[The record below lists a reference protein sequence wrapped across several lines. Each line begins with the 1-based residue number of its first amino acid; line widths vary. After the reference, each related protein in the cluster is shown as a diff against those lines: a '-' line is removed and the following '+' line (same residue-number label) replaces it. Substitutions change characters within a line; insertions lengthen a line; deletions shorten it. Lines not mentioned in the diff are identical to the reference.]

1 MNLKEIAKE
10 ANVSPSTV
18 TMVIHNRPGVSD
30 KTRERIH
37 KLLQENGYSIAI
49 SDNDENE
56 QNLVANPHK
65 NKNIYFLK
73 FIRHGSLVNGNAGFV
88 SSIIDSVERESRKR
102 GFNLVM
108 IGVNPLNI
116 EEVINSI
123 KSQPPSGILFLATEF
138 STDLVGYLE
147 QLPKPFVAIDNFM
160 PNCDINSVNMNN
172 SEAIHSSIKHLVE
185 LGHKKIGYLYNNMPS
200 SNCEARLK
208 AYEES
213 LTYFG
218 LNFDHKLVY
227 RVPPDLTTSSD
238 YISSLIEKGQIFP
251 PALMTTNDTIAIG
264 AMRAFKKHK
273 IRVPADISLIGFD
286 DIVYSAVSDPPLTT
300 IHISTKEMGI
310 WAVRLL
316 CSRMHSHDSS
326 PVKLQVSGT
335 LVNRKSTGPA
345 KHSIKP
351 AYTIHI

>member
-18 TMVIHNRPGVSD
+18 TMVIHNRSGVGD
-30 KTRERIH
+30 KTRERIR
-37 KLLQENGYSIAI
+37 KLLQENGYSIDTAEFEEGEPNFAPN
-49 SDNDENE
+49 SNR
-56 QNLVANPHK
+56 

-88 SSIIDSVERESRKR
+88 SSIIDSVEKESRKR

-116 EEVINSI
+116 EEVIASI
-123 KSQPPSGILFLATEF
+123 KSQSPDGILFLATEF
-138 STDLVGYLE
+138 SSDLVDYLD
-147 QLPKPFVAIDNFM
+147 QLPKPVVVIDNFM
-160 PNCDINSVNMNN
+160 PNCNVSSVNMNN
-172 SEAIHSSIKHLVE
+172 AEAVHTSIKHLVE
-185 LGHKKIGYLYNNMPS
+185 LGHKEIGFLYNNMPS

-208 AYEES
+208 AYTEA
-213 LTYFG
+213 LAYFG
-218 LNFDHKLVY
+218 LKFDHKLVY
-227 RVPPDLTTSSD
+227 RVPSDLTTSSD

-251 PALMTTNDTIAIG
+251 PALMATNDTIAIG

-316 CSRMHSHDSS
+316 CSRMQAHDAS

-335 LVNRKSTGPA
+335 LIKRKSTGPA
-345 KHSIKP
+345 K
-351 AYTIHI
+351 